1 MLGKKRFTIGTG
13 SEELAGNV
21 KASGVSLGLSLVLM
35 STVLTGCRFGFASD
49 PDDPNEEVVE
59 EPIDVSIDTF
69 QYDSSLGGTKITL
82 LNSKAEIQV
91 ALEKMGAEYEKKSGV
106 HIEVMPVTDD
116 SPYTKIVSLY
126 NSGNPPTMSILDTT
140 DVIAL
145 AEEKGEDLTNEAW
158 VAEAQGYL
166 TEVNGKI
173 YSLPLCIEG
182 RGIIYNKSVIEETL
196 GEEFKPESITTLGE
210 FQAFL
215 DRLVEAGMERP
226 LSLAKEDWSL
236 GAHNLQYIYETYD
249 GTSEGAQEI
258 IESIKEGQ
266 LDLASYNRMN
276 EFLDAFDVLKAY
288 NVSRKDPLG
297 ADYDEMAIDLADGK
311 TAFWFNGNWA
321 WPNLAEA
328 GAENDDVYGFLPYFL
343 NNDPED
349 FANQKIQGS
358 PSKQVMLDGQMA
370 SDKEKAA
377 AKEFLNWIVYSEIGQ
392 QMLVKTC
399 NIIPPF
405 TNNPYEPSDPLSR
418 DIYEKVHEGK
428 AFNASAIVPNDH
440 WSVLGA
446 AMQKYLAGRS
456 DRQELIDSIQ
466 TYWDEQ

>member
-1 MLGKKRFTIGTG
+1 MKKK
-13 SEELAGNV
+13 V
-21 KASGVSLGLSLVLM
+21 ASCVSLGLSLVLM

-158 VAEAQGYL
+158 VEEAQGGYL
-166 TEVNGKI
+166 TKVNGKI

-196 GEEFKPESITTLGE
+196 GEEFKPESITTLGQ

-321 WPNLAEA
+321 WPNLEEA
-328 GAENDDVYGFLPYFL
+328 GANNDDVYGFLPYFL

>member
-1 MLGKKRFTIGTG
+1 MRKRVMKKVI
-13 SEELAGNV
+13 
-21 KASGVSLGLSLVLM
+21 SLGLVLAFM
-35 STVLTGCRFGFASD
+35 SAMLTGCRFGFASD

-196 GEEFKPESITTLGE
+196 REEFKPESITTLGE

-266 LDLASYNRMN
+266 IDLASYNRMN

-418 DIYEKVHEGK
+418 DIYKKVHEGK